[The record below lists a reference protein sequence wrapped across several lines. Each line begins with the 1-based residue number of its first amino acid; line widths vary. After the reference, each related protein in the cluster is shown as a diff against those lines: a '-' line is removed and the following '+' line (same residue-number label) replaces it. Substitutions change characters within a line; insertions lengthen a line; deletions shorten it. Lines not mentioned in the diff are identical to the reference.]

1 MIRNGKVVKWW
12 KLKDD
17 NGDNDQDFQT
27 GNLKYLGGKDIHLSL
42 YLSNISVWWDLAWNQ

>member
-1 MIRNGKVVKWW
+1 MIRNGKDVKLR

-27 GNLKYLGGKDIHLSL
+27 GNLKYLGGNDIHLSL